1 MPRKPQ
7 KTKEN
12 IPVIRN
18 LRYILGIIW
27 KHEPLYVVGT
37 ILTTMINAF
46 FWAFFSVVFMRYLF
60 GDTGID
66 RTFKEATTFVWT
78 VAIIECVLVAFQ
90 EWFREVHAPLS
101 RIRLQYTL
109 NRMLFHKAANV
120 DIACYETPEFYGTYT
135 MAANETGDRAQQIVQ
150 QIGVCLAF
158 SISAIFTVGAM
169 ISMAWWSIL
178 FVLLPLIGNW
188 LFGPRVNRLFYER
201 EQNRIPFQRR
211 YDYVNRTAFLQKY
224 AGEMRL
230 TSLFSLLTDTYNN
243 AYRGACQNIDNT
255 SKKIVFWT
263 RVRNMI
269 LYPLAFEGMLLV
281 VAYMTIIHKTI
292 PLGDFVVL
300 SSAIMSAGTMIRYV
314 TNTAT
319 DLNKNCLFI
328 QNLKKFLAYEPQ
340 IREDQTGLAVTL
352 PVHTIELR
360 DVSFCYVGQ
369 ERDALSHIN
378 MTLKSGEKVAVV
390 GFNGSGKST
399 LVKLIMRLYDPTEGV
414 ILLNGVDIREYDVKE
429 YRALIGAAFQDFAM
443 FSASVLENVMLS
455 RVPEDKREAAIAA
468 LRESGVLEKAE
479 SLDQGVDTRLT
490 REFDEKGAVLSGGEN
505 QKIAVARA
513 FAKASPVVILDEPS
527 SALDP
532 IAEYMMYES
541 IMRLCSECDP
551 AKGKIAIIIS
561 HRLSSAALSD
571 HVYMLANGKL
581 IEHGTHTELLEQNGE
596 YAEMFRK
603 QAKAYLVT
611 AEQEVSDRA

>member
-1 MPRKPQ
+1 MAKPKQ
-7 KTKEN
+7 ERVPILT
-12 IPVIRN
+12 N
-18 LRYILGIIW
+18 LRYMFGLVW
-27 KHEPLYVVGT
+27 KHEPLFLIGSIV
-37 ILTTMINAF
+37 TTAINAF

-66 RTFKEATTFVWT
+66 RTFQEAASFVWI
-78 VAIIECVLVAFQ
+78 VAIIECLLVAFQ

-109 NRMLFHKAANV
+109 HRMLFKKAANV
-120 DIACYETPEFYGTYT
+120 DISCYETPSFYGTYT
-135 MAANETGDRAQQIVQ
+135 MAANETGDRAQQMVQ
-150 QIGVCLAF
+150 QLSVCLAF
-158 SISAIFTVGAM
+158 SVSAIFTVGTM

-178 FVLLPLIGNW
+178 FVMLPLLGNW
-188 LFGPRVNRLFYER
+188 LFGPRVNRLLYER

-230 TSLFSLLTDTYNN
+230 TSLFSLLKRTYDN
-243 AYRGACQNIDNT
+243 AYDGACRNIDNT
-255 SKKIVFWT
+255 SDKIVFWS

-281 VAYMTIIHKTI
+281 VAYITIIHKAV

-314 TNTAT
+314 TNMAT
-319 DLNKNCLFI
+319 ELNKNCLFV
-328 QNLKKFLAYEPQ
+328 QNLKTFLAYEPS
-340 IREDQTGLAVTL
+340 IPEDQDGLSVTL
-352 PVHTIELR
+352 PVQTIELR
-360 DVSFCYVGQ
+360 DVSFRYVGQ
-369 ERDALSHIN
+369 EQDALSHVN
-378 MTLKSGEKVAVV
+378 MTLKSGEKIAIV

-414 ILLNGVDIREYDVKE
+414 ILLNGVDIREYNVHE
-429 YRALIGAAFQDFAM
+429 YRMLIGAAFQDFAM

-455 RVPEDKREAAIAA
+455 RVPEDRREAAIEA
-468 LRESGVLEKAE
+468 LRESGVLDKIHTLEH
-479 SLDQGVDTRLT
+479 GVDTRLT
-490 REFDEKGAVLSGGEN
+490 REFDEKGAVLSGGEQ
-505 QKIAVARA
+505 QKIAVSRA

-532 IAEYMMYES
+532 IAEYMMYET
-541 IMRLCSECDP
+541 IMRLCDECDP

-571 HVYMLANGKL
+571 HVYMLADGVL
-581 IEHGTHTELLEQNGE
+581 VEHGTHEHLMAQNGA
-596 YAEMFRK
+596 YADMFRK
-603 QAKAYLVT
+603 QAEAYLISE
-611 AEQEVSDRA
+611 AEVNTNA

>member
-1 MPRKPQ
+1 MAKKP
-7 KTKEN
+7 KEKKDN
-12 IPVIRN
+12 IPVLRN
-18 LRYILGIIW
+18 LRYMLGIVW
-27 KHEPLYVVGT
+27 KNEPFYLIGT
-37 ILTTMINAF
+37 ILTTATNAF

-66 RTFKEATTFVWT
+66 RTFSEATVFVWS
-78 VAIIECVLVAFQ
+78 VALVECLLVAFQ
-90 EWFREVHAPLS
+90 MWFWEMHAPLS
-101 RIRLQYTL
+101 RIRLQYTIH
-109 NRMLFHKAANV
+109 RMLFDKASNV
-120 DIACYETPEFYGTYT
+120 DIACYETPSFYSTYT
-135 MAANETGDRAQQIVQ
+135 MAANEAGDRVQQIVRQ
-150 QIGVCLAF
+150 VAVCLAF
-158 SISAIFTVGAM
+158 SVSAIFTVATM

-178 FVLLPLIGNW
+178 FVLLPLVGNW

-201 EQNRIPFQRR
+201 DQKHIPFQRR

-224 AGEMRL
+224 AGEMRM
-230 TSLFSLLTDTYNN
+230 TSLFSLLTDTYGD
-243 AYRGACQNIDNT
+243 AYDGSCRNIDDT
-255 SKKIVFWT
+255 SKKIVFWA
-263 RVRNMI
+263 RIRNMI

-281 VAYMTIIHKTI
+281 VAYMTIVHKVI

-300 SSAIMSAGTMIRYV
+300 SSAIMSAGTMIRFV
-314 TNTAT
+314 TDNAT
-319 DLNKNCLFI
+319 NLNKNGLFI
-328 QNLKKFLAYEPQ
+328 ENLKKFLTYEPT
-340 IREDQTGLAVTL
+340 IPEDQTGREVTL
-352 PVHTIELR
+352 PVQTIELR
-360 DVSFCYVGQ
+360 DVSFRYIGQ
-369 ERDALSHIN
+369 DRDALSHVN

-414 ILLNGVDIREYDVKE
+414 ILLNGVDIREYDLTE
-429 YRALIGAAFQDFAM
+429 YRKLIGAAFQDFAM

-455 RVPEDKREAAIAA
+455 RVPEDRREAAIAA

-479 SLDQGVDTRLT
+479 SLEHGVDTRLT

-532 IAEYMMYES
+532 IAEYMMYET

-551 AKGKIAIIIS
+551 EKGKIAIIIS

-571 HVYMLANGKL
+571 HVYMLQDGKL
-581 IEHGTHTELLEQNGE
+581 IEHGTHRELLALNGA

-603 QAKAYLVT
+603 QAEAYLVEET
-611 AEQEVSDRA
+611 GVSA